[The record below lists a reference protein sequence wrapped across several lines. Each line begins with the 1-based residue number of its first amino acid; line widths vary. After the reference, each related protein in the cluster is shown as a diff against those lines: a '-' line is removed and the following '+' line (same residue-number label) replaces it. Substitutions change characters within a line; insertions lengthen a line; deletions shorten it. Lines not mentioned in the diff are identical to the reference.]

1 MTIVKKSLMS
11 GVERLLEF
19 GCLIYILAKGDLAG
33 SENLGGENLWKLV
46 DVMPKVDLH
55 EQQIQKLAKSDLVGD
70 KVDTYQDRDEV
81 E

>member
-55 EQQIQKLAKSDLVGD
+55 EQQIQKLAN
-70 KVDTYQDRDEV
+70 V
-81 E
+81 EKIGSIGGK

>member
-19 GCLIYILAKGDLAG
+19 DYLIYILAKGDLAG

-55 EQQIQKLAKSDLVGD
+55 EQ
-70 KVDTYQDRDEV
+70 
-81 E
+81 

>member
-55 EQQIQKLAKSDLVGD
+55 EQ
-70 KVDTYQDRDEV
+70 
-81 E
+81 